1 MGNANAAAQI
11 EADLRRW
18 DAITLHRTATS
29 GDRETALWLAE
40 EIRKCGVTPELET
53 FAFVQRVP
61 GLAQVSD
68 GTSTAVGLPMFD
80 GGSTNVQGVG
90 GKAGVLQSGSVIG
103 VGHYGA
109 NDAHPATQALNAA
122 RRGGGHQA
130 IVAIADVAPNVP
142 GLAVLNAESYQNP
155 FGSPVLQVA
164 TAAGPWLLA
173 AAHAGVELTVWAE
186 LNQRATQA
194 SNVQAKILGR
204 QPELAPLVIMTPR
217 SGWWTCTSERGGGIT
232 VWLNA
237 LRHFAVHQPR
247 RSVIFTANTGHEL
260 SHVGLD
266 HYLHAHAQLVTGAHA
281 WIHLGANFAASGGTL
296 LWQASSQAYLE
307 QGLVALGDQGFAD
320 VNSIPVNS
328 RPLGEA
334 RNIYDGGGQFISL
347 LGSNPLFHHPDD
359 RWPQAIDMP
368 KLVKLNKVILDMATT
383 MAQMPG

>member
-1 MGNANAAAQI
+1 MGNAKTAQQI
-11 EADLRRW
+11 EADLRQW
-18 DAITLHRTATS
+18 DNIVLHRTATA
-29 GDRETALWLAE
+29 GDHKTARWLAD

-53 FAFVQRVP
+53 FAFVQRGP

-68 GTSTAVGLPMFD
+68 GTNTAVGLPMFD
-80 GGSTNVQGVG
+80 GGSTDVLGVRG
-90 GKAGVLQSGSVIG
+90 NAGVLQGGSVIG

-122 RRGGGHQA
+122 RQASGHQA

-155 FGSPVLQVA
+155 FGPPVLQVA
-164 TAAGPWLLA
+164 TAEGPWLLA
-173 AAHAGVELTVWAE
+173 AADEGVELTVWAE
-186 LNQRATQA
+186 LTERATQA
-194 SNVQAKILGR
+194 SNVQAKIVGR

-232 VWLNA
+232 VWLNT
-237 LRHFAVHQPR
+237 LRHFAVQQPR
-247 RSVIFTANTGHEL
+247 RTVIFTANTGHEL

-266 HYLHAHAQLVTGAHA
+266 RYLHQHPQLVKDAHA
-281 WIHLGANFAASGGTL
+281 WIHLGANFAASGGAL

-307 QGLVALGDQGFAD
+307 QGLAALADQGFVD
-320 VNSIPVNS
+320 VNAIPVTN

-359 RWPQAIDMP
+359 RWPHAIDMP

-383 MAQMPG
+383 MAQTPG